1 MIHNVITSIAIKLDE
16 FIKNKLSITDETVI
30 VSSLVDIKGNL
41 NQDIENKISIF
52 LLHIEEERSIKN
64 STIKYSS
71 GATPPLTINLHVM
84 FSAYFPN
91 FNYVEALRYVSLVI
105 EFFQIN
111 NIFDHSN
118 TPGLPVNA
126 NKIKTELFDISIED
140 TSKLWGNI
148 GANYVPSVSYKF
160 RQLVF
165 DGNMISEDT
174 PVILGGKSK
183 SSLLEKLAP
192 VVQSSVADNLDDDN
206 NTDTDENDENED

>member
-1 MIHNVITSIAIKLDE
+1 MIHNVITSIALKLDE
-16 FIKNKLSITDETVI
+16 FIKNKLSITDDTVI

-52 LLHIEEERSIKN
+52 LLHIEEDKSIKN
-64 STIKYSS
+64 NTIKYSS
-71 GATPPLTINLHVM
+71 GSTPPVTVNLHIM

-111 NIFDHSN
+111 STFDHSN

-126 NKIKTELFDISIED
+126 SKIKSELFNISIDEINQ
-140 TSKLWGNI
+140 LWGNI
-148 GANYVPSVSYKF
+148 GANYIPSISYRF
-160 RQLVF
+160 RHLVY

-174 PVILGGKSK
+174 PVILGGNS
-183 SSLLEKLAP
+183 
-192 VVQSSVADNLDDDN
+192 
-206 NTDTDENDENED
+206 

>member
-1 MIHNVITSIAIKLDE
+1 MIHTVITSIAIKLDE

-52 LLHIEEERSIKN
+52 LLHIEEEKLIKN

-71 GATPPLTINLHVM
+71 GATPPVTVNLHVM

-118 TPGLPVNA
+118 TPGLPANA
-126 NKIKTELFDISIED
+126 NKIKTELYDISIED

-148 GANYVPSVSYKF
+148 GANYVPSISYKF

-174 PVILGGKSK
+174 PVILGGKAK
-183 SSLLEKLAP
+183 TSLLEKFGP
-192 VVQSSVADNLDDDN
+192 VVKKSIVDNSD
-206 NTDTDENDENED
+206 NEDKED

>member
-126 NKIKTELFDISIED
+126 NKIKTELFDISIEE

>member
-52 LLHIEEERSIKN
+52 LLHIEEEKLIKN

-71 GATPPLTINLHVM
+71 GATPPVTINLHVM

-118 TPGLPVNA
+118 TPGLPLNA
-126 NKIKTELFDISIED
+126 NKIKTELYDISIED

-148 GANYVPSVSYKF
+148 GANYVPSISYKF

-174 PVILGGKSK
+174 PVILGGKAK
-183 SSLLEKLAP
+183 VNLLEKFGP
-192 VVQSSVADNLDDDN
+192 VVQSSIAANLDDDDN
-206 NTDTDENDENED
+206 NETEENQD

>member
-1 MIHNVITSIAIKLDE
+1 MIHNVITSVAIKLDE
-16 FIKNKLSITDETVI
+16 FIKNKLSVTDETVI

-52 LLHIEEERSIKN
+52 LLHIEEEKLIKN

-71 GATPPLTINLHVM
+71 GSTPPVTINLHVM

-91 FNYVEALRYVSLVI
+91 FNYVEALRYVSLVV

-111 NIFDHSN
+111 NVFDHSN

-126 NKIKTELFDISIED
+126 AKIKTELYDISIED
-140 TSKLWGNI
+140 TTKLWGNL

-165 DGNMISEDT
+165 DGNMVSEDT
-174 PVILGGKSK
+174 PEILGGKPK
-183 SSLLEKLAP
+183 SNLLEKFGP
-192 VVQSSVADNLDDDN
+192 IVQKSIADNLDKEDNLDKDD
-206 NTDTDENDENED
+206 

>member
-126 NKIKTELFDISIED
+126 NKIKTELFDISIEE

-174 PVILGGKSK
+174 PLILGGKSK
-183 SSLLEKLAP
+183 SNLLEKLAP
-192 VVQSSVADNLDDDN
+192 VVQSSIVDDLDDDN
-206 NTDTDENDENED
+206 NTDIDENDENKD

>member
-30 VSSLVDIKGNL
+30 VNSLVDIKGNL

-52 LLHIEEERSIKN
+52 LLHIEEEKLIKN

-71 GATPPLTINLHVM
+71 GATPPVTVNLHVM

-105 EFFQIN
+105 EFFQVN

-118 TPGLPVNA
+118 TLGLPVNA
-126 NKIKTELFDISIED
+126 NKIKAEIYNISIED

-148 GANYVPSVSYKF
+148 GANYVPSISYKF

-183 SSLLEKLAP
+183 TSLLEKFGPAA
-192 VVQSSVADNLDDDN
+192 QSPIVANLDS
-206 NTDTDENDENED
+206 ED